1 MRDELWITWNV
12 PKPFALNLSAPLLDR
27 LSSEISF
34 RDVQLYVLYQSM
46 LYNNKYSTRL
56 RTDCFKVP
64 LMYIFMYI
72 QHARL
77 VEEKA

>member
-1 MRDELWITWNV
+1 
-12 PKPFALNLSAPLLDR
+12 
-27 LSSEISF
+27 
-34 RDVQLYVLYQSM
+34 M

-64 LMYIFMYI
+64 LMYI